1 MQASQSKFQTAKAMF
16 RVAFFLAAANI
27 KRSSKW
33 TTLLII
39 LIMMLT
45 FLNMIVVPGILIGL
59 IDGGNIANRNSY
71 TSDVIMTVK
80 SGKTSIDQTGEIIQ
94 TLKTLPIVEKY
105 SARALAGGSVEGN
118 YLTRRDFAAEP
129 DTASTQLAGIDVE
142 QENNLTNIANVV
154 TEGTF
159 LEPNDSG
166 YVVLGANLLRRYSSS
181 FGDGFASLDDI
192 YPGDRVK
199 ITANGN
205 TKEFIVKGI
214 INSKVNEISLRAFVT
229 MHDFTELT
237 GRSDLRVNEIAIKH
251 TAAVTDDQ
259 LKNILTSYG
268 FDASAKIQTAT
279 EAIPQFLDQIRT
291 AFGLLGT
298 VIGSIGIIVASI
310 TIFIVI
316 FINAVTRRRY
326 IGILKG
332 IGVSGGSL
340 RFAYILQAVVYAGL
354 GILAASAIIYG
365 LLVPAFLAHPLNFP
379 FSDGILVAP
388 FGGTLNKAILLM
400 IIAALAGFVPAWL
413 IIRKN
418 TLASILGRN

>member
-1 MQASQSKFQTAKAMF
+1 MARKSEKFKSLKASLT
-16 RVAFFLAAANI
+16 VAFFLAIANI

-80 SGKTSIDQTGEIIQ
+80 SGKTSIDQSGEIIQ
-94 TLKTLPIVEKY
+94 TLNNLPAVSRF
-105 SARALAGGSVEGN
+105 SARYMQGGTVEGN
-118 YLTRRDFAAEP
+118 YVIRRDFQAKA
-129 DTASTQLAGIDVE
+129 DTAGTQVTGINVADEMQLTHIENAVVE
-142 QENNLTNIANVV
+142 GE
-154 TEGTF
+154 F
-159 LEPNDSG
+159 LEPTDSG

-181 FGDGFASLDDI
+181 FGDGFDSLDDI

-205 TKEFIVKGI
+205 TAEFIVKGI
-214 INSKVNEISLRAFVT
+214 LNSKVGDVSIRAFIPN
-229 MHDFTELT
+229 HDFIRLT
-237 GRSDLRVNEIAIKH
+237 GRTDLRVNEIAIQH
-251 TAAVTDDQ
+251 VATVTDDE

-268 FDASAKIQTAT
+268 FDKSAKIQTAT

-354 GILAASAIIYG
+354 GILAASAVIYG

-388 FGGTLNKAILLM
+388 VAGTLKKAILLM
-400 IIAALAGFVPAWL
+400 VIAALAGFVPSWL